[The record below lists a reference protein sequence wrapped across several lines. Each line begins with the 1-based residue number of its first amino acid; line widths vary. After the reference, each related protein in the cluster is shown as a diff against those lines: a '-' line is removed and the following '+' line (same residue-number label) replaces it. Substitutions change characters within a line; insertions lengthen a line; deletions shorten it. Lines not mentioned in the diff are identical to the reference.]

1 MAKYTEDAKALL
13 EYVGGTDN
21 IQAVTHCV
29 TRMRFVLFDEKKADV
44 ERIEEIPSVKGTFT
58 QSVSSRLLLEMM
70 FSCPITILL
79 KFQVLKVFLKR
90 H

>member
-29 TRMRFVLFDEKKADV
+29 TRMRFVLFDETSNIQKWLIYAV
-44 ERIEEIPSVKGTFT
+44 FY
-58 QSVSSRLLLEMM
+58 SSR
-70 FSCPITILL
+70 
-79 KFQVLKVFLKR
+79 VLKNAQLVTD
-90 H
+90 

>member
-1 MAKYTEDAKALL
+1 MAKYIEDAKALL

-58 QSVSSRLLLEMM
+58 QSGR
-70 FSCPITILL
+70 
-79 KFQVLKVFLKR
+79 FQVIIGSSSFANGW
-90 H
+90 

>member
-29 TRMRFVLFDEKKADV
+29 TRMRFVLFDETSNIQKWLIYAV
-44 ERIEEIPSVKGTFT
+44 FY
-58 QSVSSRLLLEMM
+58 SS
-70 FSCPITILL
+70 
-79 KFQVLKVFLKR
+79 KVLKSGQLVTN
-90 H
+90 

>member
-29 TRMRFVLFDEKKADV
+29 TRMRFVLFDETSNIQKWLSYAV
-44 ERIEEIPSVKGTFT
+44 FY
-58 QSVSSRLLLEMM
+58 SS
-70 FSCPITILL
+70 I
-79 KFQVLKVFLKR
+79 VLKSAQLVTD
-90 H
+90 

>member
-29 TRMRFVLFDEKKADV
+29 TRMRFVFEY
-44 ERIEEIPSVKGTFT
+44 PQTTG
-58 QSVSSRLLLEMM
+58 Q
-70 FSCPITILL
+70 
-79 KFQVLKVFLKR
+79 
-90 H
+90 